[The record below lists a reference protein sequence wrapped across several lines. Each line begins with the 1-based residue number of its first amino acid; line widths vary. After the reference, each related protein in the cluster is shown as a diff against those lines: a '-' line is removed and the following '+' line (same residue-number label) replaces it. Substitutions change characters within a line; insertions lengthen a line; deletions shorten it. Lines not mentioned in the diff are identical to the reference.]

1 MSGIITVM
9 NESYAEYIR
18 KHQDNK
24 SIKEIAEALGISCTE
39 VRTIYEAHFKEWEKS
54 DIEKANN
61 QHLGS
66 KAKPVVGFPI
76 ECGESIWFESAYAA
90 ESEGFHAALIY
101 ACINGHIKFH
111 KGYVWRYAEEKV
123 DVEKLRSNAVDSRR
137 KAVVGFHLAGGEP
150 IRFESAYA
158 AQLQGFFTAG
168 IRACIKGKIKQ
179 YKGYVWRYTEEEKHD

>member
-1 MSGIITVM
+1 MNDTLL

-18 KHQDNK
+18 KHGDNK
-24 SIKEIAEALGISCTE
+24 SIKELAEALCISCAE
-39 VRTIYEAHFKEWEKS
+39 VRAIYDAHFKEWAKMDFDKEKENS
-54 DIEKANN
+54 RI
-61 QHLGS
+61 S
-66 KAKPVVGFPI
+66 RAKPVVGYPLEGDEVIRFA
-76 ECGESIWFESAYAA
+76 SAYAA

-101 ACINGHIKFH
+101 ACIDGRIKFH

-123 DVEKLRSNAVDSRR
+123 DVEKLRSNAVGSRR

-179 YKGYVWRYTEEEKHD
+179 HKGYVWRYAEEETHD